1 MKLVSPLSFYRVWCK
16 LLGWFLSSQFGLA
29 KLIAAI
35 EKYGIQGLL
44 KLVLLG
50 SFFWGSLS
58 RRAQQI
64 IVPEF
69 ANHLAGER
77 AAMWHALGGTRTLW
91 HHDLTRF
98 SAIQRKI
105 VFAWAWPAF
114 QAQGVR
120 GHLCLLWICGSLS
133 DCQQVLTAAHLK
145 KYPASAQ
152 NVTPSLQHTTNR
164 PALWP
169 VGHPR
174 RFGNDLSIVWVSF
187 WVSFCAGSSF
197 ATHTRVR
204 LNE

>member
-1 MKLVSPLSFYRVWCK
+1 MISL
-16 LLGWFLSSQFGLA
+16 SQFGLA
-29 KLIAAI
+29 KLLATI
-35 EKYGIQGLL
+35 EKYWFQGLL

-105 VFAWAWPAF
+105 RKIVLTWAWLAF
-114 QAQGVR
+114 QAQGVC
-120 GHLCLLWICGSLS
+120 GHLFLPCFEFA
-133 DCQQVLTAAHLK
+133 VRFLTA
-145 KYPASAQ
+145 S
-152 NVTPSLQHTTNR
+152 
-164 PALWP
+164 
-169 VGHPR
+169 
-174 RFGNDLSIVWVSF
+174 RFSQLL
-187 WVSFCAGSSF
+187 
-197 ATHTRVR
+197 T
-204 LNE
+204 